1 MPRASLSPLAQA
13 SQNFLPLPV
22 SVLARAACVGH
33 TQCKES
39 PHIMDIAR
47 PDQSKAKRKKRI
59 IYGGVALLALI
70 GITFAL
76 ARLKPAAP
84 TVERNLVWIDTVK
97 KGQMLRQVRGL
108 GTLVPEEIRWIAAR
122 TSGRVDKIILRPGAK
137 VTTGD
142 IILMLTN
149 PDVEQAAMNAES
161 QFKGAEAELLNLRVT
176 LQSGVLQAESLAAS
190 ANADY
195 QQTKL
200 SLAVSEQLYKD
211 GLVSKLDLDLLKVRA
226 EQAERRNGI
235 ENKRFQF
242 AKDTTEPQ
250 LAVKQAEVDRL
261 RAMAKLRKDEL
272 EALAVRS
279 SMNGVLQILPVEV
292 GAQVNPGFNMARV
305 ADPTRLKAEI
315 RVAETQARDIKIGQ
329 LAAIDTRNGIVKGQ
343 VARIDPSVQNGTVTV
358 DVRITGD
365 LSGTGARPDLSVD
378 GTIEL
383 ERLDD
388 VIHVGRPAFGQERS
402 TVRIFKLEPDGLFAT
417 RTQVKLGRSSVNTIE
432 IVEGLQPGD
441 RVILSDSSQWDSND
455 RIKIN

>member
-1 MPRASLSPLAQA
+1 
-13 SQNFLPLPV
+13 
-22 SVLARAACVGH
+22 
-33 TQCKES
+33 
-39 PHIMDIAR
+39 MDIAR

-59 IYGGVALLALI
+59 IYGTIAVLVLV
-70 GITFAL
+70 GISVGL

-122 TSGRVDKIILRPGAK
+122 TQGRVDKIILRPGAK
-137 VTTGD
+137 VSIGD
-142 IILMLTN
+142 VILMLTN
-149 PDVEQAAMNAES
+149 PDVEQAATNAES
-161 QFKGAEAELLNLRVT
+161 QFKAAEAELLNLRVT
-176 LQSGVLQAESLAAS
+176 LQSGVLAAESLSAS

-211 GLVSKLDLDLLKVRA
+211 GLVSKLDLDLLKVKA

-235 ENKRFQF
+235 ELKRFQF

-272 EALAVRS
+272 DALAVRS
-279 SMNGVLQILPVEV
+279 SMDGVLQLLPVEV

-315 RVAETQARDIKIGQ
+315 RIAETQAKDVVPG
-329 LAAIDTRNGIVKGQ
+329 LPATVDTRNGVVEGK
-343 VARIDPSVQNGTVTV
+343 VSRVDPSVQNGTVTV
-358 DVRITGD
+358 DVIIAGELPR
-365 LSGTGARPDLSVD
+365 GARPDLSVD

-383 ERLDD
+383 ERLDE
-388 VIHVGRPAFGQERS
+388 VVYVGRPAFGQEKS
-402 TVRIFKLEPDGLFAT
+402 QVGIFKLDPEGVYAA

-432 IVEGLQPGD
+432 IVDGLKPGD
-441 RVILSDSSQWDSND
+441 RVILSDMSQWDANE
-455 RIKIN
+455 RIKLN